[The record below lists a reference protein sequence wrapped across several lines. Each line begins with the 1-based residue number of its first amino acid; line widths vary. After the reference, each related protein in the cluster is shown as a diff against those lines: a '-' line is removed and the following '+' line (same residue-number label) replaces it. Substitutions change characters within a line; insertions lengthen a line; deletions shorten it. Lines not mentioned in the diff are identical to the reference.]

1 MTEIEK
7 MVEENK
13 NLVFYTIARYF
24 PDYKTDE
31 DVIQIG
37 MIALWYACTRYDQNK
52 GIFSSY
58 CVRQIWREIGKHFNH
73 FNRCGRDAHV
83 YSLDSP
89 IDDENGKQTWID
101 LACGD
106 VDVDFI
112 DTEAISKH
120 LKPKHKK
127 LIRSYLDGNNYEK
140 TAKLLGV
147 SCNSITKWTKEIKEI
162 ILKYA

>member
-1 MTEIEK
+1 MNDIEK
-7 MVEENK
+7 MVEDNK

-24 PDYKTDE
+24 PNYKTDE
-31 DVIQIG
+31 DVIQTG
-37 MIALWYACTRYDQNK
+37 MIGLWYACQRYDPAK
-52 GIFSSY
+52 GVFSSY
-58 CVRQIWREIGKHFNH
+58 CIRQIKREIVKYFDY
-73 FNRCGRDAHV
+73 FNRCGRDTPV
-83 YSLDSP
+83 YSLDEP
-89 IDDENGKQTWID
+89 IDDENGKQTW
-101 LACGD
+101 LNFVCGD

-127 LIRSYLDGNNYEK
+127 LIRSYLCGNNYEK

-147 SCNSITKWTKEIKEI
+147 SCNSITTWIKEIKAI